1 MVWFSLQWD
10 CRITCIFAPSKDTD
24 RILTKKDTDMKKF
37 SSYISLMVMALL
49 PFSFTSCDDDAL
61 IADTLWG
68 EWQGEMYVSSYWNG
82 RYYDASYSELAFDKD
97 PCRYAS
103 GTGYWIDYYSNAPW
117 DYHANHIRWTVSNS
131 IIRIHFVEDGG
142 TLDIYDYSLSGNYF
156 SGVIYNDRDEEL
168 HFRLRKTSYPT
179 TNWDDFRWGW
189 YSDWDYNTRM
199 NTTENDTLTSTPI
212 RIIGRSTE

>member
-1 MVWFSLQWD
+1 
-10 CRITCIFAPSKDTD
+10 
-24 RILTKKDTDMKKF
+24 MKKF
-37 SSYISLMVMALL
+37 SYYISMMVMALL
-49 PFSFTSCDDDAL
+49 PLSFTSCDEDEM

-68 EWQGEMYVSSYWNG
+68 EWEGEMYVSSYWNG

-179 TNWDDFRWGW
+179 TNWDDLRWGW
-189 YSDWDYNTRM
+189 YSDWSYNTRM

-212 RIIGRSTE
+212 RIIGHSPK